1 MNSNH
6 LNNKLKDKNE
16 VTTNGILAQTNGG
29 IENKSDN
36 KKGWGKKNKFGSI
49 IYQCFIYN
57 SIEHKIYNCFHKD
70 GAQTMFAK
78 KVVAYLRNKM
88 LSTWF

>member
-1 MNSNH
+1 

-36 KKGWGKKNKFGSI
+36 KKGLGKKKQI
-49 IYQCFIYN
+49 W
-57 SIEHKIYNCFHKD
+57 FHHLS
-70 GAQTMFAK
+70 MF
-78 KVVAYLRNKM
+78 YLQ
-88 LSTWF
+88 FH